1 MQESCQMLKKNPP
14 GKLLTDDGIMIVIEK
29 GHSFMSKDRPSLN
42 SPMFVNAQKQ

>member
-29 GHSFMSKDRPSLN
+29 GHSFMSKDRPSFN
-42 SPMFVNAQKQ
+42 SPMFVSAQKQ